1 MIDPVPKCLGY
12 IQGIL
17 QHHSGKMHVGRLG
30 GYIRCN
36 PFLYA
41 YLWKEDYYSN
51 KGTMDNSE
59 RKKYADIRCSSKCW
73 LKRLNKGKKNYARNI
88 KVVQGIETSCLFC
101 FVFIWIIKKYL
112 ICFARL
118 LRPDTWSFFW
128 KQNKTK
134 KHLKSE

>member
-17 QHHSGKMHVGRLG
+17 QHHSGRMHVGRLG

-59 RKKYADIRCSSKCW
+59 RKKYMQTLDVPQSVLIDLKDWTKEKISK
-73 LKRLNKGKKNYARNI
+73 
-88 KVVQGIETSCLFC
+88 
-101 FVFIWIIKKYL
+101 
-112 ICFARL
+112 
-118 LRPDTWSFFW
+118 
-128 KQNKTK
+128 
-134 KHLKSE
+134 